1 MTPEEAAVMTPVFNY
16 GGITEQHQ
24 EAAVEIANLIAESGN
39 PILAEL
45 VKQRFKVVEVP
56 RYDINLSPFIDA
68 CKEAGVFAAVQGY
81 MQEGSGL
88 EKMEY
93 PLVSICEDIRKLE
106 KLIPAIKNL
115 P

>member
-1 MTPEEAAVMTPVFNY
+1 MSPEEASKMAPVFNY
-16 GGITEQHQ
+16 GDITEQHK
-24 EAAVEIANLIAESGN
+24 EAAMEIASLIANSGN
-39 PILAEL
+39 EMLAEL
-45 VKQRFKVVEVP
+45 VKQRFKVVEIP

-81 MQEGSGL
+81 LQEGSDL
-88 EKMEY
+88 EKIEY

>member
-1 MTPEEAAVMTPVFNY
+1 MSPEEASKMAPVFNY
-16 GGITEQHQ
+16 GDITEQHK
-24 EAAVEIANLIAESGN
+24 EAAMEIASLIANSGN
-39 PILAEL
+39 EMLAEL
-45 VKQRFKVVEVP
+45 VKQRFKVVEIT

-81 MQEGSGL
+81 LQEGSDL